1 MILPEAARPP
11 GGCGELTLEDLYR
24 DNIIDHYQNPRN
36 YGTLEHPDI
45 SYEDSNPVCGDEIR
59 MDLKT
64 QDGRVVEARFQ
75 GHGCS
80 ISQAS
85 ASMLTEE
92 IIGKTLEEVK
102 QIDKQYLLDLLGIPL
117 GPVRLKCALLS
128 LKVLKAGAYG
138 LHGWPGEDEE

>member
-1 MILPEAARPP
+1 M
-11 GGCGELTLEDLYR
+11 EDLYR

-59 MDLKT
+59 MDLKV
-64 QDGRVVEARFQ
+64 QDGRVIDARFS

-85 ASMLTEE
+85 AS

-138 LHGWPGEDEE
+138 LHGWPGEEEE

>member
-1 MILPEAARPP
+1 V
-11 GGCGELTLEDLYR
+11 EDLYR

-36 YGTLEHPDI
+36 FGTLEHPDI
-45 SYEDSNPVCGDEIR
+45 SYEDSNPVCGDELRI
-59 MDLKT
+59 DLQVK
-64 QDGRVVEARFQ
+64 DGRVTDARFS

-92 IIGKTLEEVK
+92 IIGKTLDEVK

-138 LHGWPGEDEE
+138 VRGWPGEDED